1 MESTDFSSYAGTEL
15 GWVWLAGIYEG
26 EGCCTATYSATR
38 RPTWL
43 LSIKMTDEDTVRDL
57 QEIAGGLGTV
67 YADKPRR
74 SPEGVIWKD
83 SWTWR
88 VFRRDEVQFLLQ
100 KMRPWLHSRRGA
112 KADEVL
118 AYFRDNPPGLNSDIA
133 NGRKKLVL
141 ADYRKTGDTQWV
153 LARRH
158 GVSRSLVQQ
167 ILANEF
173 SPNHP
178 RRLMRTWTPS
188 EDAVLHLAR
197 AERRPALDV
206 AAELNRPVQ
215 SVHDRAK
222 YLRKIHVV
230 TDNNW
235 RPQEARNVQ

>member
-1 MESTDFSSYAGTEL
+1 MDFSSYAGTEL

-43 LSIKMTDEDTVRDL
+43 LVIKMTDEDTVRDL
-57 QEIAGGLGTV
+57 REVAGGLGTV
-67 YADKPRR
+67 YVDVLRDGCKP
-74 SPEGVIWKD
+74 

-88 VFRRDEVQFLLQ
+88 VFRRDEVEYLLQ
-100 KMRPWLHSRRGA
+100 KMYPWLHSRRRA
-112 KADEVL
+112 KADEAL
-118 AYFRDNPPGLNSDIA
+118 AYLRDHPKGLTSDIA

-141 ADYRKTGDTQWV
+141 ADYRKGGETQRV
-153 LARRH
+153 LARRY

-167 ILANEF
+167 IVATEF
-173 SPNHP
+173 SPNDT
-178 RRLMRTWTPS
+178 RKSVRMWTPS
-188 EDAVLHLAR
+188 EDAVMHLAR

-206 AAELNRPVQ
+206 AIELNRSVQ

-222 YLRKIHVV
+222 HLRKIHVV

-235 RPQEARNVQ
+235 RPMAARNVQ